1 MKSEFSLAFNQ
12 ICNERGI
19 SKETVLETLQM
30 ALVSAYRRDAEVGP
44 NQNVTAQVDLETGRA
59 RIFVEKQ
66 VVQQVTDPVTQIS
79 LSDARAIQPNV
90 QLGDMIMVDS
100 TPQDFGRIAA
110 QSAKQIILQR
120 IREAEREARYTHY
133 MQQEG
138 EIVHGTVQS
147 IKPHGI
153 TLHLE
158 GTEAFLPRD
167 QQVPGEHYTLHQ
179 RLRAYVM
186 EVHKTGRGPQII
198 VSRSHSNM
206 LRRLLELEVPEI
218 LNGTVEI
225 KAIAREAGS
234 RSKVAVVARQPGVD
248 PVGSCVGMRGVRIQS
263 IVNELG
269 GEKIDVIEWSPNPAV
284 FIAKALSPAKV
295 LTIQLEDL
303 PGEGQTASVVVPDDQ
318 LSLAIGRSG
327 QNARL
332 AAKLTG
338 WRIDIQSV
346 TEAAKQ
352 ALRQAKT
359 DHNLTSAVKAVADA
373 IPVVES
379 ILRQHEQD
387 KMPYTGEE
395 MLTLRQFIEGVRG
408 YYAQQR
414 KAERSRM
421 AVEEKARLAALR
433 AAEAQRRA
441 SIEAARARIPARA
454 YLIPLEEIG
463 LSQRVLDHLK
473 RNGLD
478 SVGDV
483 MERLAEGDE
492 GLLKLDG
499 VGPKNLAEI
508 KQAIANLS
516 LTGEEAQPA
525 PAEEAAAPPAEV
537 EVQVVSPTPSVEE
550 PAAPPTEEISPTPEL
565 QAVEAEQP
573 AVEEVAASGVEQPP
587 AEELLAMAMEEAEE
601 KEEKRSTRK
610 FERFYYEEE
619 EEEEEFI
626 VGKPHGERKRD
637 RRSRKQFIYDEE
649 LGKVVAHRKRK
660 RESGLDEWD
669 EYLR

>member
-66 VVQQVTDPVTQIS
+66 VVQHVTNPVSQIS
-79 LSDARAIQPNV
+79 LSEARAIQPNV
-90 QLGDMIMVDS
+90 QLGDTIMVDC
-100 TPQDFGRIAA
+100 TPKDFGRIAA

-158 GTEAFLPRD
+158 GTEAFLPRE

-179 RLRAYVM
+179 RLRAYVL

-346 TEAAKQ
+346 TDAAKQ
-352 ALRQAKT
+352 SLRQAKA

-373 IPVVES
+373 IPVVEG

-387 KMPYTGEE
+387 KMPYTAEE

-408 YYAQQR
+408 YYAQLR

-421 AVEEKARLAALR
+421 VVEEKARLAALR

-454 YLIPLEEIG
+454 YVIPLETIG

-492 GLLKLDG
+492 GLLRLDG

-508 KQAIANLS
+508 KQAIANLQ
-516 LTGEEAQPA
+516 LTEEPPQPV
-525 PAEEAAAPPAEV
+525 EEVAAPPAEV
-537 EVQVVSPTPSVEE
+537 EAAELV
-550 PAAPPTEEISPTPEL
+550 PAAEERAAAQVEDTTAAPEL
-565 QAVEAEQP
+565 PAVEAAQPVLEGVIIAEAEQP
-573 AVEEVAASGVEQPP
+573 P
-587 AEELLAMAMEEAEE
+587 AQELLVPEE
-601 KEEKRSTRK
+601 KEEKRGARK
-610 FERFYYEEE
+610 AERFYFEE
-619 EEEEEFI
+619 EEEEEFFG
-626 VGKPHGERKRD
+626 GKPHGERKKD

-649 LGKVVAHRKRK
+649 LGKVVAHRRRK
-660 RESGLDEWD
+660 REGGLDEWD

>member
-1 MKSEFSLAFNQ
+1 MKSEFLLAFNQ
-12 ICNERGI
+12 ICSERGV

-30 ALVSAYRRDAEVGP
+30 ALVSAYRRDAEVEA
-44 NQNVTAQVDLETGRA
+44 NQNVTAQVDLETGKA

-66 VVQQVTDPVTQIS
+66 VVQQVTDPVTQIA
-79 LSDARAIQPNV
+79 LSEARAIQPNV
-90 QLGDMIMVDS
+90 QIGDKIMVDS

-133 MQQEG
+133 IQQEG

-179 RLRAYVM
+179 RLRAYVL

-198 VSRSHSNM
+198 VSRNHSNM

-234 RSKVAVVARQPGVD
+234 RSKVAVAARQPGVD

-318 LSLAIGRSG
+318 LSLAIGRAG

-346 TEAAKQ
+346 TEAARQ
-352 ALRQAKT
+352 ALRQAKA
-359 DHNLTSAVKAVADA
+359 DSNLTSALKSVADA
-373 IPVVES
+373 IPVVEG

-387 KMPYTGEE
+387 KMPYTNEE
-395 MLTLRQFIEGVRG
+395 MLTMRQFIEGVRG
-408 YYAQQR
+408 YYAQLR
-414 KAERSRM
+414 SAERSRL

-441 SIEAARARIPARA
+441 SIEAARARIPGRA
-454 YLIPLEEIG
+454 YFISLEETG
-463 LSQRVLDHLK
+463 LSQRVLEHLK
-473 RNGLD
+473 RNGLE

-492 GLLKLDG
+492 GLLRLSG
-499 VGPKNLAEI
+499 IGPKNLAEI
-508 KQAIANLS
+508 KQAIAGLS
-516 LTGEEAQPA
+516 FAGK
-525 PAEEAAAPPAEV
+525 
-537 EVQVVSPTPSVEE
+537 EE
-550 PAAPPTEEISPTPEL
+550 PGP
-565 QAVEAEQP
+565 
-573 AVEEVAASGVEQPP
+573 VEEVAASPSEAVTPAVEEAPSIGEGEVEMLQAREEAVVMPEQPP
-587 AEELLAMAMEEAEE
+587 EEAVQPVVEGAVLLEVGQPAEAAFSAPGEE
-601 KEEKRSTRK
+601 EEEEQESGKKKR
-610 FERFYYEEE
+610 ERFYLEE
-619 EEEEEFI
+619 EEEEEFK
-626 VGKPHGERKRD
+626 VRPYGERRRD
-637 RRSRKQFIYDEE
+637 RRSRKQLIYDDE
-649 LGKVVAHRKRK
+649 LGKVVAHRRRK
-660 RESGLDEWD
+660 REGGFEEWED
-669 EYLR
+669 YIR